1 MNSPLQRR
9 KFIKSLAALPAAA
22 ALSSLPRSA
31 GSMPAVANANPSRCG
46 LKIGLNAFSFND
58 LLLGGKMTIDEVL
71 DYCAEQCIDA
81 VDLTGYYFPGY
92 PAVPP
97 DEYIYHVRK
106 KAFRL
111 GLEISG
117 TGVRNNFTESDEGKR
132 RADISLIKYWIEVAA
147 KLGAPVIRVF
157 AGEPST
163 DQFDWDQV
171 AKRMAGELKEC
182 VGYGKAHGVVV
193 AIQNHNDFIRTAAQV
208 KKIMALVDSEWLGL
222 HLDIGSYREG
232 DPYEEIRASVSYA
245 VNWQIKENVY
255 FNGKEVPTD
264 FDRLTGIIRSS
275 SYRGYLP
282 LETLGPGNPKIKLAA
297 MLEKLRNALN

>member
-1 MNSPLQRR
+1 
-9 KFIKSLAALPAAA
+9 
-22 ALSSLPRSA
+22 
-31 GSMPAVANANPSRCG
+31 MPAVANANPSRCG